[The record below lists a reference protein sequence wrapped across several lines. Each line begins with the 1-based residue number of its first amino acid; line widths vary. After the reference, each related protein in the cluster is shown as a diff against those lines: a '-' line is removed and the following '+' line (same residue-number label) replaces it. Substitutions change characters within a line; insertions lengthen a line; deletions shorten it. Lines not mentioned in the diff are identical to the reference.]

1 MSWWSRPLPR
11 PVLVACPNLSLD
23 YTEEVDEVV
32 VGRVHRTSR
41 SDVRGGGKGVNVARA
56 LACIGQAA
64 TVVGFTAGRTGDL
77 IANLLADEGIPLAAV
92 PVSGRSRS
100 CFSVVGGTTSTV
112 FNEPGPNI
120 GPDDWDRLLVAV
132 DARLTPET
140 VLVVSGSLPLGAPPD
155 APGDQ
160 VRLAVRRGC
169 DVLVD
174 VSGTALRPA
183 IAGRPKLITPNLA
196 EARAA
201 CGQPAPEVL
210 DPGTRALHEAA
221 ELAEQLRRQTAG
233 AVLVT
238 GGSAGAAL
246 ADEDGTTRFP
256 PLPVTVTNAVGAGDC
271 AMAGV
276 AAGVAAGV
284 SLVDAVRFG
293 LAMATASC
301 ETFPAGV
308 LDLRRA
314 ELLHA
319 DAVGVADSS
328 PQSQTSRTGK

>member
-11 PVLVACPNLSLD
+11 PVVVACPNLSLD

-32 VGRVHRTSR
+32 VGRVHRASR

-56 LACIGQAA
+56 LACIGQPA

-100 CFSVVGGTTSTV
+100 CFSVVAGETSTV
-112 FNEPGPNI
+112 FNEPGPKI

-140 VLVVSGSLPLGAPPD
+140 VLVVSGSLPLGAPPE

-160 VRLAVRRGC
+160 VRLAARRGC

-174 VSGTALRPA
+174 VSGAALRSA
-183 IAGRPKLITPNLA
+183 IDAQPKLITPNLA

-210 DPGTRALHEAA
+210 DAGTRALHEAA
-221 ELAEQLRRQTAG
+221 ELAERLQRQTAG

-238 GGSAGAAL
+238 AGSAGAAL
-246 ADEDGTTRFP
+246 ADVDGTTRFP

-293 LAMATASC
+293 LAMASASC
-301 ETFPAGV
+301 ETFPAGL
-308 LDLRRA
+308 LDPRRA

-319 DAVGVADSS
+319 DAVALAGA
-328 PQSQTSRTGK
+328 

>member
-1 MSWWSRPLPR
+1 MSWWSRPLAR
-11 PVLVACPNLSLD
+11 PLVIACPNLSLD

-32 VGRVHRTSR
+32 VGRVHRTGR
-41 SDVRGGGKGVNVARA
+41 SDIRGGGKGVNVARA
-56 LACIGQAA
+56 LACIGQPA

-77 IANLLADEGIPLAAV
+77 LANLLADEGIPLAAV
-92 PVSGRSRS
+92 PVAGRSRS
-100 CFSVVGGTTSTV
+100 CFSVVAGATSTV
-112 FNEPGPNI
+112 FNEPGPEI
-120 GPDDWDRLLVAV
+120 GPEDWERLLAAV
-132 DARLTPET
+132 DTRLTPET
-140 VLVVSGSLPLGAPPD
+140 VLVISGSLPLGAPPE
-155 APGDQ
+155 APGDL
-160 VRLAVRRGC
+160 VRLAAGRGC

-183 IAGRPKLITPNLA
+183 IAARPTLIAPNLA

-201 CGQPAPEVL
+201 CGQPAPEVF
-210 DPGTRALHEAA
+210 DPGTRALREAA
-221 ELAEQLRRQTAG
+221 ELAARLQRETAG

-238 GGSAGAAL
+238 AGSAGAAL
-246 ADEDGTTRFP
+246 ADGDGTTCFP

-284 SLVDAVRFG
+284 SLVDAARLG
-293 LAMATASC
+293 LAMAAASC

-308 LDLRRA
+308 LDPRRV

-319 DAVGVADSS
+319 DAVRLAGA
-328 PQSQTSRTGK
+328 

>member
-1 MSWWSRPLPR
+1 MTWWSSPLPR
-11 PVLVACPNLSLD
+11 PVLVAGPNLSLD

-32 VGRVHRTSR
+32 AGRVHRASR

-56 LACIGQAA
+56 LSCIGQPGTA
-64 TVVGFTAGRTGDL
+64 VGFTAGRTGDL
-77 IANLLADEGIPLAAV
+77 IASLLADEGIPLVGV

-100 CFSVVGGTTSTV
+100 CFSVVAGATSTV
-112 FNEPGPNI
+112 FNEPGPEI
-120 GPDDWDRLLVAV
+120 GPQDWDGLLAAV
-132 DARLTPET
+132 DVRLAPET

-155 APGDQ
+155 APGDL

-174 VSGTALRPA
+174 VSGTALDAA
-183 IAGRPKLITPNLA
+183 IAARPKVLTPNLA

-201 CGQPAPEVL
+201 CGQPAPEVV
-210 DPGTRALHEAA
+210 DPGTGALHEAA
-221 ELAEQLRRQTAG
+221 ELAERLQRRTAG

-238 GGSAGAAL
+238 AGSAGAAL
-246 ADEDGTTRFP
+246 ADGDGTTRFP

-284 SLVDAVRFG
+284 PLVDAVRFG
-293 LAMATASC
+293 LAMAAASC

-319 DAVGVADSS
+319 NAVRVVRA
-328 PQSQTSRTGK
+328 